1 MNLDS
6 NKKSLFYGVFIGI
19 ISTLFFLFLFDNI
32 ETEIIINTGNDIQE
46 QLEQDININIEK
58 TIKNGKEFIDVL
70 VYASGDLSGKD
81 IDEELERIYEKYD
94 INKNNQNLNI
104 KININN

>member
-1 MNLDS
+1 MNSDS

-46 QLEQDININIEK
+46 QLEKDININIEK